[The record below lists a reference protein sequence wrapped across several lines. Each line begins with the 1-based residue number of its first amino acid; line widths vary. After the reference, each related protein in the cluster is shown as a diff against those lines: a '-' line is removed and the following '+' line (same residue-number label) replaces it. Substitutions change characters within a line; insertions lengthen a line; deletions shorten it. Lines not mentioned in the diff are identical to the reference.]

1 MIRIVLLGVSMFAL
15 AAAAVTSAAGAQPQ
29 AASQA
34 SGRSAAETG
43 GDCESRMQKLD
54 ASDAEGEERLAAK
67 YEVIEFCSRQYAR
80 DTTIKMLVK
89 ECAKY
94 AEQPVLKQQ
103 FLAECQLAAFGYA
116 NALRTLKMEYRK

>member
-1 MIRIVLLGVSMFAL
+1 MIRIVLLGVSAVAL
-15 AAAAVTSAAGAQPQ
+15 AAVFPAAAGAQPTQ
-29 AASQA
+29 SSQA
-34 SGRSAAETG
+34 STETTARHDND
-43 GDCESRMQKLD
+43 DCESRIQKLD

-89 ECAKY
+89 ACAKY

-103 FLAECQLAAFGYA
+103 FMAECQLAAFGYA
-116 NALRTLKMEYRK
+116 NALRTLQTEYRK